1 MSSRLPMDTSPTCHT
16 DINNVRIIQRKNFPK
31 FFSLLTKVFFPCV
44 LISPKKLEWSLVKV
58 YCCGMSLIK

>member
-44 LISPKKLEWSLVKV
+44 LISPKETRMKF
-58 YCCGMSLIK
+58 G

>member
-44 LISPKKLEWSLVKV
+44 LISPKETRMEF
-58 YCCGMSLIK
+58 G